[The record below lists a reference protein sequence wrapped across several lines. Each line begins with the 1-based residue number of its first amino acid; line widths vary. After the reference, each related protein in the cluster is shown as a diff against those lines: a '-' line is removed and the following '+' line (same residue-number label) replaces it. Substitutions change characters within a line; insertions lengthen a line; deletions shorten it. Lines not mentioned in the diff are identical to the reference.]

1 MKLSQK
7 HFRIRLM
14 LLIIPLMVSF
24 MLIAAFYVYKSEFIP
39 KDQQEKDTFI
49 IEKIYSRTYVE
60 ERGFFKRDLKHEN
73 LIIELQKQP
82 FSVVLSEDYFS
93 KAWRKIERNF
103 SKGDTIEILYIKERL
118 EDGTLH
124 NPSEVKINRQT
135 IISFNQT
142 KELNLYLLGFILL
155 MIFISV
161 IVFKMAYNTYKAD
174 LIKSDQVL
182 YKKSK
187 WKLIG
192 RWFGE

>member
-14 LLIIPLMVSF
+14 LLIIPLMVLF

-73 LIIELQKQP
+73 LIIELHKQP

-103 SKGDTIEILYIKERL
+103 SKGDTIEILYIKQRL

-174 LIKSDQVL
+174 LIKGDQAL

>member
-14 LLIIPLMVSF
+14 LLIIPLMVLF

-93 KAWRKIERNF
+93 KAWRKIERSF
-103 SKGDTIEILYIKERL
+103 SKGDTIEILYIKQKL

-135 IISFNQT
+135 IIGFNQT
-142 KELNLYLLGFILL
+142 KELNLYLMGFILL

-161 IVFKMAYNTYKAD
+161 LVFKMAYNTYKAD
-174 LIKSDQVL
+174 LIKGDQAL

>member
-103 SKGDTIEILYIKERL
+103 SKGDTIEILYIKKRL

-174 LIKSDQVL
+174 LIKGDQAL

>member
-14 LLIIPLMVSF
+14 LLIIPLMVLF

-73 LIIELQKQP
+73 LIIELHKQP

-103 SKGDTIEILYIKERL
+103 SKGDTIEILYIKQRL

-174 LIKSDQVL
+174 LIKGDQVL

>member
-14 LLIIPLMVSF
+14 LLIIPLMVLF

-142 KELNLYLLGFILL
+142 KELNLYLMGFILL

>member
-14 LLIIPLMVSF
+14 LLIIPLMVLF

-39 KDQQEKDTFI
+39 KDQQEKGKFI
-49 IEKIYSRTYVE
+49 IENIYAKTYVE
-60 ERGFFKRDLKHEN
+60 ERGGFKRDLKHET
-73 LIIELQKQP
+73 LEIELYNQP
-82 FSVVLSEDYFS
+82 FIIVLSEDYFS
-93 KAWRKIERNF
+93 KDWRKIERNF
-103 SKGDTIEILYIKERL
+103 SKGDTIEILYIKQKL
-118 EDGTLH
+118 SDGTIH

-135 IISFNQT
+135 IIGFDQT
-142 KELNLYLLGFILL
+142 KKLNSYLMGFILL
-155 MIFISV
+155 MIFLSV
-161 IVFKMAYNTYKAD
+161 LVFKMAYNTYKAD
-174 LIKSDQVL
+174 LIKGDQAL

>member
-73 LIIELQKQP
+73 LIIELHKQP